1 VQTDYRQ
8 SRYVLK
14 ISIFGPYHN
23 EAVLF
28 TKVVFLKKI
37 LTKKFSGSLKFKK
50 ARMVLE
56 NFPRLRVQFEDKKIV
71 ALALVLSS
79 NVTGLGVG
87 FNFENASLGTTPLT
101 MV

>member
-1 VQTDYRQ
+1 
-8 SRYVLK
+8 
-14 ISIFGPYHN
+14 
-23 EAVLF
+23 
-28 TKVVFLKKI
+28 
-37 LTKKFSGSLKFKK
+37 
-50 ARMVLE
+50 MVLE